1 MLCPCLEKAPA
12 KLKKGRTKLNTDL
25 LNDQVKISILVVLQF
40 DFQLFASWG
49 YASLHEKPP
58 IFLNTFRFS
67 LNQELDLWFLQMD
80 KKKKRSGEVDNSVQD
95 FKKCKIME
103 I

>member
-40 DFQLFASWG
+40 DFQLFAS
-49 YASLHEKPP
+49 
-58 IFLNTFRFS
+58 
-67 LNQELDLWFLQMD
+67 
-80 KKKKRSGEVDNSVQD
+80 
-95 FKKCKIME
+95 
-103 I
+103 